1 MAEQSEITTIV
12 LALIDHAPAILT
24 ALSAMV
30 GGLFAYLSLRA
41 SKRNAVAISDVQKE
55 ARETTATVNSLA
67 NSDFSNR

>member
-1 MAEQSEITTIV
+1 MAEQSEITTII

-41 SKRNAVAISDVQKE
+41 SKRNAVAIEEVKTDQAKIAQSFK
-55 ARETTATVNSLA
+55 
-67 NSDFSNR
+67 